1 MHTMNLAELFRH
13 ETDLL
18 DLPAGQALFKEG
30 EPGELMYIL
39 ISGTAEIS
47 VNNKL
52 METATA
58 GAVLGEM
65 AMIDEGVR
73 SATVTAKT
81 DCKFLEIGHKRFSF
95 LIQETPNFA
104 VHIMK
109 VIAKRLR
116 KTDTLV

>member
-1 MHTMNLAELFRH
+1 MNLAELFRH
-13 ETDLL
+13 ETDLQ
-18 DLPAGQALFKEG
+18 DLVAGQTLFKEG
-30 EPGELMYIL
+30 EQGEVMYVL

-47 VNNKL
+47 VNNKV
-52 METATA
+52 METAVA

-73 SATVTAKT
+73 SATVVATT
-81 DCKFLEIGHKRFSF
+81 DCKLLAIGHKRFSF

-116 KTDTLV
+116 KTDALV